1 MSSDNVP
8 TAVPPPGAPADRARY
23 FEVLRIGEFRAIF
36 VANIV
41 SMLGTVMAAVV
52 LTVLVYDKTR
62 APALAAA
69 VMAISFLPY
78 AIGGALFGAAA
89 DRLPPRRVLVICD
102 LASGLLV
109 GCMVIPGVP
118 VIGLLGLLLG
128 TTLIAPVYQAVRSAL
143 MPDVLPP
150 GPPYILGRSMM
161 RMVAQSVQIAG
172 YGAGG
177 LLLAV
182 LSPRGALAADALSF
196 AASAVLMR
204 TGIRRRPARAAKQGS
219 MAHDSLASLRRVLA
233 YPPTRRILLF
243 TWLIPACEVAPEA
256 LAAPYAVHIGQPTRA
271 IGFLLAALP
280 VGTVLADAL
289 VARLLPARLQR
300 LIMLPAAL
308 LIFVPMTLFAASP
321 RLPVAVALLVICG
334 LGSSWAAGIDGL
346 ILEATPPELRR
357 RTLAVM
363 GAGLMFIQGA
373 GFALWG
379 TVGQFVPVT
388 VVIPVAAGVGVVLAF
403 ILRPN
408 RATRSRPPGAAEDAV
423 PVIQAKLP
431 TRS

>member
-1 MSSDNVP
+1 
-8 TAVPPPGAPADRARY
+8 
-23 FEVLRIGEFRAIF
+23 
-36 VANIV
+36 
-41 SMLGTVMAAVV
+41 
-52 LTVLVYDKTR
+52 
-62 APALAAA
+62 
-69 VMAISFLPY
+69 
-78 AIGGALFGAAA
+78 
-89 DRLPPRRVLVICD
+89 
-102 LASGLLV
+102 
-109 GCMVIPGVP
+109 
-118 VIGLLGLLLG
+118 
-128 TTLIAPVYQAVRSAL
+128 
-143 MPDVLPP
+143 
-150 GPPYILGRSMM
+150 
-161 RMVAQSVQIAG
+161 
-172 YGAGG
+172 
-177 LLLAV
+177 
-182 LSPRGALAADALSF
+182 
-196 AASAVLMR
+196 
-204 TGIRRRPARAAKQGS
+204 
-219 MAHDSLASLRRVLA
+219 
-233 YPPTRRILLF
+233 
-243 TWLIPACEVAPEA
+243 
-256 LAAPYAVHIGQPTRA
+256 VHIGQPTRA

-321 RLPVAVALLVICG
+321 RLPVAIALLVICG

-346 ILEATPPELRR
+346 ILEATPPDLRR

-363 GAGLMFIQGA
+363 GAGLMFVQGA

-431 TRS
+431 TRL